1 MSQLTFQQGENMN
14 KKILTTGARLLLGL
28 IFFVFGLNG
37 IFNFIPAPAVMPQ
50 AALDY
55 FGALMATKFFM
66 PLLIATEIICGALLL
81 ARVASPLALVIL
93 APVTLNIMLT
103 HVFLTPG
110 ATNLINP
117 A

>member
-1 MSQLTFQQGENMN
+1 MN

-66 PLLIATEIICGALLL
+66 PLLIAT
-81 ARVASPLALVIL
+81 
-93 APVTLNIMLT
+93 
-103 HVFLTPG
+103 
-110 ATNLINP
+110 
-117 A
+117 